1 MNSSL
6 LEEIVGD
13 TVREFKKNVVAKL
26 RDMNNFK
33 VNLSGEKKLYLS
45 YPIHRL
51 VFARSFG
58 CNFTPKE
65 GTYPSFEVRTLLR
78 FGELFGDKAIIKIN
92 AFGDLALATPV
103 NYVDQIDDNDKISR
117 GDICIPLN
125 QVGDLVH
132 CFFPAGADD
141 DDKPLH
147 LSSLLQ
153 YESSVVPE
161 RVQPGFPITI
171 KKGKYVDYVS
181 IPSGHN
187 LEEGDDLIVRG
198 KSYNIIAISDDD
210 ASTLEPKTRNVIR
223 VDRDFA
229 NGCTKQKLR
238 FRKKPV
244 IAGKILEVS
253 CDRLRPHHKVLVTFK
268 PNLDGNDHGVVE
280 ISFHNMIFN
289 SAGILTQDRAISLAA
304 AGSV

>member
-1 MNSSL
+1 MDSRL
-6 LEEIVGD
+6 LEEIVGA
-13 TVREFKKNVVAKL
+13 TVREFRKNVVTKL

-33 VNLSGEKKLYLS
+33 VNLSGEKKLYTS

-51 VFARSFG
+51 VFAKSFG

-65 GTYPSFEVRTLLR
+65 GKYPSFEVTTLRR
-78 FGELFGDKAIIKIN
+78 FRELFGNTAVIKIN
-92 AFGDLALATPV
+92 ALGDLALATPV
-103 NYVDQIDDNDKISR
+103 NYVEIDANNDEISR
-117 GDICIPLN
+117 GDICIPLK

-141 DDKPLH
+141 DDKPLP

-161 RVQPGFPITI
+161 RVQPGFHITI
-171 KKGKYVDYVS
+171 KKRKYVDYVS

-187 LEEGDDLIVRG
+187 LEEGDELIVRG
-198 KSYNIIAISDDD
+198 KSYKIIAISDDD
-210 ASTLEPKTRNVIR
+210 ASTLEPNTRNVIR
-223 VDRDFA
+223 VDRDFE

-244 IAGKILEVS
+244 VAGKILKVS
-253 CDRLRPHHKVLVTFK
+253 CDCLRPHQKVLVTFK

-289 SAGILTQDRAISLAA
+289 SAGILTQERAISLAA
-304 AGSV
+304 VGSV